1 MPWQCRT
8 RQGRA
13 LAMQEP
19 ADRCFV
25 RLVTSAVLVCLAKL
39 SRLTCLWCRR
49 PRVSGQASWAD
60 KEQLIGGG
68 QGMSRLLVFLL
79 CSLVSLP
86 AIAAEQEAARE
97 AAQENGQQ
105 RPLIQVDI
113 SFEMDAINEALQKTS
128 VSVDEISKSFK
139 VLAEGGQLD
148 GGQQQQLANIMDNL
162 DHVVGATRTSMD
174 ALPALV
180 DRSRQTL
187 ATQLNEF
194 FDSLKFWTITILVLL
209 CVALIIAAACLYYF
223 ALRPLQNLLF
233 EVTGNIRDMAKTLE
247 NSAKSL
253 EISNQVQLEFLKLSK
268 ASDEVMGSE

>member
-1 MPWQCRT
+1 
-8 RQGRA
+8 
-13 LAMQEP
+13 
-19 ADRCFV
+19 
-25 RLVTSAVLVCLAKL
+25 
-39 SRLTCLWCRR
+39 
-49 PRVSGQASWAD
+49 
-60 KEQLIGGG
+60 
-68 QGMSRLLVFLL
+68 MSRLLVFLL

-148 GGQQQQLANIMDNL
+148 GGQQQHLANIMDNL

-268 ASDEVMGSE
+268 ASDEVMGPE

>member
-1 MPWQCRT
+1 
-8 RQGRA
+8 
-13 LAMQEP
+13 
-19 ADRCFV
+19 
-25 RLVTSAVLVCLAKL
+25 
-39 SRLTCLWCRR
+39 
-49 PRVSGQASWAD
+49 
-60 KEQLIGGG
+60 
-68 QGMSRLLVFLL
+68 
-79 CSLVSLP
+79 
-86 AIAAEQEAARE
+86 
-97 AAQENGQQ
+97 
-105 RPLIQVDI
+105 
-113 SFEMDAINEALQKTS
+113 
-128 VSVDEISKSFK
+128 
-139 VLAEGGQLD
+139 
-148 GGQQQQLANIMDNL
+148 MDNL